1 MSLAIPVEQCAI
13 ANNTTKFSDQE
24 IWSALIEVEK
34 TLPIDIGLDYFI
46 GNQGK
51 LSLYAKN
58 DDKWI
63 GHQYFSLFGFS
74 LFGVENLTKYFTNLL
89 SEHRKVAV

>member
-63 GHQYFSLFGFS
+63 GHQYFSLFG
-74 LFGVENLTKYFTNLL
+74 VENLTKYFTNLL
-89 SEHRKVAV
+89 SEHRKVAA